1 MPQQGRAGMKM
12 SKRDLV
18 AGVLVTVLWGC
29 NFSVIELGLR
39 SLDPYLLTL
48 LRFVFCAMPLV
59 FFVKRPAGISY
70 GVLALYGVMFGAGLW
85 WVVNFAMYQGLSP
98 GMSSVFLQ
106 FSAFFTILLS
116 SLFLGERVS
125 GVHLCGMASAACGL
139 IMILALGG
147 ESSTVT
153 GVLLVLIAALAW
165 SLCNLVVKLK
175 RPVDMV
181 AFIIWS
187 SLFSVP
193 AIFVLTVAANG
204 WASFAVLAGGIA
216 WEALFSVLFQS
227 YITTILG
234 YLVWNNLMKKYPAAQ
249 VAPLSLLVPVSGLVA
264 SYLFLGEQMSIA
276 KAIAIAFVLLG
287 ILIFVNAQN
296 LQRIM
301 WGRGLAE

>member
-1 MPQQGRAGMKM
+1 MKM

>member
-1 MPQQGRAGMKM
+1 MKM

-153 GVLLVLIAALAW
+153 GVFLVLIAALSW

-264 SYLFLGEQMSIA
+264 SYLFFGEQMSIA
-276 KAIAIAFVLLG
+276 KAIAIGFVLLG

-301 WGRGLAE
+301 RGRGLTE

>member
-1 MPQQGRAGMKM
+1 MKM

-70 GVLALYGVMFGAGLW
+70 GVLALYGVTFGAGLW

-116 SLFLGERVS
+116 SLLLGERVS
-125 GVHLCGMASAACGL
+125 GIHLCGMASAACGL

-175 RPVDMV
+175 RPADMV

-249 VAPLSLLVPVSGLVA
+249 VAPLSLLVPISGLVA

-276 KAIAIAFVLLG
+276 KAIAIGFVLLG
-287 ILIFVNAQN
+287 ILIFVNAHN

-301 WGRGLAE
+301 RGRGLTE

>member
-1 MPQQGRAGMKM
+1 MKM

-48 LRFVFCAMPLV
+48 LRFVFCALPLV

-153 GVLLVLIAALAW
+153 GVFLVLIAALSW

-264 SYLFLGEQMSIA
+264 SYLFFGEQMSIA
-276 KAIAIAFVLLG
+276 KAIAIGFVLLG

-301 WGRGLAE
+301 RGRGLTE

>member
-1 MPQQGRAGMKM
+1 MKM

-48 LRFVFCAMPLV
+48 LRFAFCAMPLV

-153 GVLLVLIAALAW
+153 GVFLVLIAALAW

-264 SYLFLGEQMSIA
+264 SYLFFGEQMSIA
-276 KAIAIAFVLLG
+276 KAIAIGFVLLG

-301 WGRGLAE
+301 RGRGLTE

>member
-1 MPQQGRAGMKM
+1 MKM

-18 AGVLVTVLWGC
+18 AGILVTVLWGC

-116 SLFLGERVS
+116 SLLLGERVS
-125 GVHLCGMASAACGL
+125 GIHLCGMASAACGL

-175 RPVDMV
+175 RPADMV
-181 AFIIWS
+181 AFIIEPFFGSGDIRFDSRSQWLGLIRS
-187 SLFSVP
+187 ACRWYSVGSLVLCAVP
-193 AIFVLTVAANG
+193 ELHHNHPGLPGMEQLDEEIPGCPGRTALATRACIGAGCFLPVFWRADEHCQSDCDWLR
-204 WASFAVLAGGIA
+204 LAGHLDLRQRPQPAADHEGQRLDGIA
-216 WEALFSVLFQS
+216 H
-227 YITTILG
+227 
-234 YLVWNNLMKKYPAAQ
+234 
-249 VAPLSLLVPVSGLVA
+249 
-264 SYLFLGEQMSIA
+264 
-276 KAIAIAFVLLG
+276 
-287 ILIFVNAQN
+287 
-296 LQRIM
+296 
-301 WGRGLAE
+301 